1 LGNRRNIYPRQIEK
15 NIDLDNRRFYPR
27 KEEKIVGQ
35 GGLSTTK
42 TKIKIPRNR
51 SIIFEKVNER

>member
-1 LGNRRNIYPRQIEK
+1 LGNRRNNYPRQ
-15 NIDLDNRRFYPR
+15 
-27 KEEKIVGQ
+27 EEKIVEQG

-42 TKIKIPRNR
+42 TKIKIPINR